1 MAIVLEKRERRLGE
15 RLFIKGDRCLG
26 PKCAQVRKGYAPGM
40 HGKKR
45 GRRREPSEFSTLLT
59 EKQRVRFFY
68 SLDNGDLRRYS
79 IKAAARGGV
88 FNSNFIRLIELRL
101 DNVVYRLGLAPSRR
115 AARQL
120 TGHGHITVNAQSVD
134 VPSYEVRKGDVIG
147 IKEGSVGL
155 GIATGLDERLKK
167 HQAPKWLLL
176 DPQKKTGTVVSLPDM
191 DDAGIIVDPTKIK
204 EFYSR

>member
-1 MAIVLEKRERRLGE
+1 MARLLEKRERRLGE

-45 GRRREPSEFSTLLT
+45 GRRREASEFSTLLT

-68 SLDNGDLRRYS
+68 ALDEGDLKRYS
-79 IKAAARGGV
+79 IKAASRAGI

-101 DNVVYRLGLAPSRR
+101 DNVVYRLGFAPSRR

-120 TGHGHITVNAQSVD
+120 TGHGHITVNTKLVD
-134 VPSYEVRKGDVIG
+134 IPSYEVRKDDVIG
-147 IKEGSVGL
+147 IKVSSFGL
-155 GIATGLDERLKK
+155 GMVTGLDERLKK
-167 HQAPKWLLL
+167 HQTPKWLLL
-176 DPQKKTGTVVSLPDM
+176 DPQKKTGKVVSLPDN
-191 DDAGIIVDPTKIK
+191 DDAGITMDPTKIK